1 MVLQMTKKSSRYL
14 AGGLA
19 GGLLAA
25 ALLAGTTAARADIY
39 VIESTVAAVSVGA
52 TLKSDDSLA
61 IPANGQIRAVLPS
74 GKTQTIRG
82 PFNGKVSDLAKGTPN
97 EGVWAW
103 MVNMAKTGG
112 SSEIT
117 TGATRSVAPAGKPRA
132 FSWAEV
138 PTGVNG
144 SICVEKG
151 AKVLLTRTAAARLD
165 RVTLVD
171 TASGERAEVKWEAGS
186 QTAEW
191 PSSLQLRA
199 DGAYQLFQ
207 QDRPKRDV
215 TLRVV
220 DKLPAED
227 DLLAELQKLGC
238 QHQFNA
244 WLRDKVT
251 AGKS

>member
-1 MVLQMTKKSSRYL
+1 MTKKSTLSL
-14 AGGLA
+14 A
-19 GGLLAA
+19 GLLAA
-25 ALLAGTTAARADIY
+25 ALLVGTTAARADMY
-39 VIESTVAAVSVGA
+39 VIESTVAGVSVGA
-52 TLKSDDSLA
+52 HLKTDDSLA
-61 IPANGQIRAVLPS
+61 IPANQQIRAVLPS

-82 PFNGKVSDLAKGTPN
+82 PFNGKVSDLAKGTAN
-97 EGVWAW
+97 EGVWSW
-103 MVNMAKTGG
+103 MMNMAKTGG

-117 TGATRSVAPAGKPRA
+117 TGATRSVTPGSKPRA

-151 AKVLLTRTAAARLD
+151 AKVLLTRTAATRID
-165 RVTLVD
+165 RATVVD
-171 TASGERAEVKWEAGS
+171 TASGERAEVKWEVGS
-186 QTAEW
+186 QTADW

-215 TLRVV
+215 MLRIM

-227 DLLAELQKLGC
+227 DQLAELQKLGC

-244 WLRDKVT
+244 WLRDKM
-251 AGKS
+251 AAGGKS

>member
-1 MVLQMTKKSSRYL
+1 MTKKFSLS
-14 AGGLA
+14 LA

-25 ALLAGTTAARADIY
+25 ALLVGTTAARADMY
-39 VIESTVAAVSVGA
+39 VIESTVAAVNVGSHLERA
-52 TLKSDDSLA
+52 MTASPFRP
-61 IPANGQIRAVLPS
+61 IGQIRAVLPS

-103 MVNMAKTGG
+103 MTNMAKTGG

-117 TGATRSVAPAGKPRA
+117 TGATRSVAPAGKPRP
-132 FSWAEV
+132 FSWVEV

-151 AKVLLTRTAAARLD
+151 AKVLLTRTATARLD
-165 RVTLVD
+165 RATLVD
-171 TASGERAEVKWEAGS
+171 AASGERAEVKWEAGS

-215 TLRVV
+215 TLRIV

-244 WLRDKVT
+244 WLRDKM
-251 AGKS
+251 AAGGKS

>member
-1 MVLQMTKKSSRYL
+1 MVLQMTKKSSLSL
-14 AGGLA
+14 AGGV
-19 GGLLAA
+19 LAA
-25 ALLAGTTAARADIY
+25 ALLVGTTAARADMY

-52 TLKSDDSLA
+52 HLKSDDSIA

-103 MVNMAKTGG
+103 MMNMAKTGG
-112 SSEIT
+112 SAEIT
-117 TGATRSVAPAGKPRA
+117 TGATRSVSRDGGKPRA
-132 FSWAEV
+132 FSWTEV

-151 AKVLLTRTAAARLD
+151 AKVLLTRTAAARID
-165 RVTLVD
+165 RVTVVD

-186 QTAEW
+186 QTTEW
-191 PSSLQLRA
+191 PASLQLRA

-215 TLRVV
+215 TLRIV

-227 DLLAELQKLGC
+227 DLLAELQKQGC

-251 AGKS
+251 AAGKS

>member
-1 MVLQMTKKSSRYL
+1 MVLQMTKKSSL
-14 AGGLA
+14 SLA

-25 ALLAGTTAARADIY
+25 ALLVGTTAARADMY

-52 TLKSDDSLA
+52 TLKSDDSIA
-61 IPANGQIRAVLPS
+61 IPANQQIRAVLPS

-82 PFNGKVSDLAKGTPN
+82 PFTGKVSDIAKGTPN

-103 MVNMAKTGG
+103 MTNMAKTGG

-117 TGATRSVAPAGKPRA
+117 TGATRSVAPAGKPRP
-132 FSWAEV
+132 FSWVEV

-151 AKVLLTRTAAARLD
+151 AKVLLSRTATARLE
-165 RVTLVD
+165 RATVVD
-171 TASGERAEVKWEAGS
+171 AASGERAEVKWEAGS
-186 QTAEW
+186 QTTEW

-215 TLRVV
+215 TLRIV